1 MLSRTNL
8 RIFLSPRLYL
18 FFGIG
23 LVLVWIVAV
32 LVFGFGRGPLGKDAP
47 DFRGIHRWINTEP
60 LSVEELRG
68 KVVLVDFWTYT
79 CINCI
84 RTLPYL
90 KDWHDKYADSGLVI
104 VGVHSPEFEF
114 EKLTENVTVQAA
126 KLGVDYPIA
135 QDNDFET
142 WRAYKN
148 NYWPAKYLVDK
159 EGVVRYNHFGEG
171 AYLETEETIRELLL
185 DAGADLGK
193 IEPGTT
199 LTGAGAEARSGRSRY
214 LSRLTRELYG
224 GYERN
229 TARGGK
235 YIAHEEYYDGPER
248 VVDYPDAEFYQNN
261 KVYLK
266 GSWFSGPESIRHAR
280 KTDHLQDHIGIRF
293 SAASANVVV
302 NPRGDLPFQVDVT
315 IDGLPLTPE
324 QAGQDIDFAEGRSFF
339 TVTEGRMYGVVSLP
353 VFSSHALRLSSNSDD
368 FAVFAFTFGV

>member
-18 FFGIG
+18 FLGIG
-23 LVLVWIVAV
+23 LVLTWIVAV

-47 DFRGIHRWINTEP
+47 DFQGIHRWINTEP
-60 LSVEELRG
+60 LSLEDLRG

-90 KDWHDKYADSGLVI
+90 KDWHGKYADSGLVI

-126 KLGVDYPIA
+126 KLGVAYPIA

-171 AYLETEETIRELLL
+171 AYLETEEKIRELLL
-185 DAGADLGK
+185 DAGADLRA

-199 LTGAGAEARSGRSRY
+199 LTGAGADASASRSRY

-229 TARGGK
+229 AGGGN

-266 GSWFSGPESIRHAR
+266 GPWLNGPESIKHAR
-280 KTDHLQDHIGIRF
+280 KTDHLQDYIGIRF
-293 SAASANVVV
+293 SAASVNVVA
-302 NPRGDLPFQVDVT
+302 NPRGDARFQVDVT

-324 QAGQDIDFAEGRSFF
+324 QAGQDIDFADGRSFF

-353 VFSSHALRLSSNSDD
+353 VFSSHELRLSSNSDD

>member
-18 FFGIG
+18 FLGIG
-23 LVLVWIVAV
+23 LVLTWIVAV

-47 DFRGIHRWINTEP
+47 DFQGIHRWINTEP
-60 LSVEELRG
+60 LSLEDLRG

-90 KDWHDKYADSGLVI
+90 KDWQDKYADSGLVI

-114 EKLTENVTVQAA
+114 EKLTENVTMQAA

-171 AYLETEETIRELLL
+171 AYLETEEKIRELLL
-185 DAGADLGK
+185 DAGADLGA

-199 LTGAGAEARSGRSRY
+199 LTGAGTGASATRSRY

-229 TARGGK
+229 TSRGGN
-235 YIAHEEYYDGPER
+235 YIAHEEYYGGPER
-248 VVDYPDAEFYQNN
+248 VVDYPDSEYYQSN

-266 GSWFSGPESIRHAR
+266 GPWFNGPESIKHAR
-280 KTDHLQDHIGIRF
+280 KTEHLQDYIGIRF
-293 SAASANVVV
+293 SAASVNVVV
-302 NPRGDLPFQVDVT
+302 NPRGDQPFQVDVT
-315 IDGLPLTPE
+315 IDGFPLTPE

-353 VFSSHALRLSSNSDD
+353 VFSSHELRLSSNSDD

>member
-18 FFGIG
+18 FLGMG
-23 LVLVWIVAV
+23 LVLTWIVAV

-47 DFRGIHRWINTEP
+47 DFQGIHRWINTEP
-60 LSVEELRG
+60 LSLEDLRG

-90 KDWHDKYADSGLVI
+90 KDWQDKYADSGLVI

-114 EKLTENVTVQAA
+114 EKLTENVTMQAA

-171 AYLETEETIRELLL
+171 AYLETEEKIRELLL
-185 DAGADLGK
+185 DAGADLGA

-199 LTGAGAEARSGRSRY
+199 LTGAGTDASASRSRY

-229 TARGGK
+229 TSRGGN
-235 YIAHEEYYDGPER
+235 YIAHEEYYGGPER
-248 VVDYPDAEFYQNN
+248 VVDYPDSEYYQNN

-266 GSWFSGPESIRHAR
+266 GPWFNGPESIKHAR
-280 KTDHLQDHIGIRF
+280 KTEHLQDYIGIRF
-293 SAASANVVV
+293 SAASVNVVV
-302 NPRGDLPFQVDVT
+302 NPRGDQPFQVDVT
-315 IDGLPLTPE
+315 IDGFPLTPE

-353 VFSSHALRLSSNSDD
+353 VFSSHELRLSSNSDD

>member
-1 MLSRTNL
+1 MLSRPNL
-8 RIFLSPRLYL
+8 RVFLSPRLYIFL
-18 FFGIG
+18 AIG
-23 LVLVWIVAV
+23 LVLTWLVAV
-32 LVFGFGRGPLGKDAP
+32 LVFGFARGPLGKDAP
-47 DFRGIHRWINTEP
+47 DFQGIHQWINTEP
-60 LSVEELRG
+60 LSLEDLRG

-90 KDWHDKYADSGLVI
+90 KDWHGKYADSGLVI

-114 EKLTENVTVQAA
+114 EKLTDNVTAQAA
-126 KLGVDYPIA
+126 KLGLNYPIA
-135 QDNDFET
+135 QDNDFQT

-171 AYLETEETIRELLL
+171 AYLETEEKIRELLL
-185 DAGADLGK
+185 DSGADLGG
-193 IEPGTT
+193 IEAGTV
-199 LTGAGAEARSGRSRY
+199 LTGASASRSRY
-214 LSRLTRELYG
+214 LSRLTRELYA

-229 TARGGK
+229 AGGGN
-235 YIAHEEYYDGPER
+235 YIAHSEYYNGPER

-266 GSWFSGPESIRHAR
+266 GLWYNGPESIRHAR
-280 KTDHLQDHIGIRF
+280 KTDGLQDYIGFRF
-293 SAASANVVV
+293 SAASVNAVV
-302 NPRGDLPFQVDVT
+302 NPLGDSPFQVDVT

-324 QAGQDIDFAEGRSFF
+324 QAGRDIQFAAGRSFF
-339 TVTEGRMYGVVSLP
+339 TVTEGRIYGVVSLP
-353 VFSSHALRLSSNSDD
+353 VFSSHELRLSSNSDD

>member
-185 DAGADLGK
+185 DAGADLGE

-199 LTGAGAEARSGRSRY
+199 LTGAGAEAGSGRSRY

-229 TARGGK
+229 TARGGN

-266 GSWFSGPESIRHAR
+266 GSWFNGPESIKHAR

-293 SAASANVVV
+293 SAASVNVVV
-302 NPRGDLPFQVDVT
+302 NPRGDLPFQVNVT

-324 QAGQDIDFAEGRSFF
+324 QAGQDIDFAGGRSFF

-353 VFSSHALRLSSNSDD
+353 VFSSHELRLSSNSDD

>member
-23 LVLVWIVAV
+23 LVLVWIFAV

-114 EKLTENVTVQAA
+114 EKLTGNVTVQAA

-171 AYLETEETIRELLL
+171 AYLETEEKIRELLL

-193 IEPGTT
+193 TEPGTT
-199 LTGAGAEARSGRSRY
+199 LTGAGAEADSGRSRY

-229 TARGGK
+229 TARGGN

-248 VVDYPDAEFYQNN
+248 IVDYPDAEFYQNN

-266 GSWFSGPESIRHAR
+266 GSWFNGPESIRHAR
-280 KTDHLQDHIGIRF
+280 KTDHLQDYIGIRF
-293 SAASANVVV
+293 SAASVNVVV

-324 QAGQDIDFAEGRSFF
+324 QAGQDIDFAEARSFF

-353 VFSSHALRLSSNSDD
+353 VFSSHELRLSSNSDD

>member
-193 IEPGTT
+193 TEPGTT
-199 LTGAGAEARSGRSRY
+199 LTGSGAEAGSGRSRY

-229 TARGGK
+229 TARGGN

-248 VVDYPDAEFYQNN
+248 IVDYPDAEFYQNN

-266 GSWFSGPESIRHAR
+266 GSWFNGPESIRHAR

-293 SAASANVVV
+293 SAASVNVVV
-302 NPRGDLPFQVDVT
+302 NPRGDLPFEVNVT

-353 VFSSHALRLSSNSDD
+353 VFSSHELRLSSNSDD